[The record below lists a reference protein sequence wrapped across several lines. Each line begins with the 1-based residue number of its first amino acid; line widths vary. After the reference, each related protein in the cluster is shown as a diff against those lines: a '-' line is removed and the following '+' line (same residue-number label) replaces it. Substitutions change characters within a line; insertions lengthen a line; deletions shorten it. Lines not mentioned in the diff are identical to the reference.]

1 MRGGARRDSGEG
13 CHRWVF
19 HFDHYQDIGPCK
31 TAIKLAYPEAFASSP
46 DAATASVTTAA
57 QFSAQAAAFIRA
69 NLRTEPLAY
78 AVVINKIAIRQDD
91 AGILEFFYL

>member
-1 MRGGARRDSGEG
+1 MRGDARRDSGEG
-13 CHRWVF
+13 CHRWIF
-19 HFDHYQDIGPCK
+19 HFDHYQDIGSCK
-31 TAIKLAYPEAFASSP
+31 TAIKLAHREAFASSP
-46 DAATASVTTAA
+46 DAVTDAVAA
-57 QFSAQAAAFIRA
+57 GAVRA